1 MQFGY
6 GGGKSLESTV
16 ADWMAN
22 TKTWH
27 KHDAT
32 NCRNVFHDKDD
43 GSKLALAVADDG
55 RSVEV
60 TAKATNIQKARVYVN
75 GLYQRD
81 LAKGES
87 ATVAITDDMIANAV
101 GDVVL
106 VQVDGFSSTDWGNN
120 NFLARNYVMIEVTPP
135 PVVGANEFLP
145 TGTGEDW
152 GADAN
157 WSHGTCP
164 NSAGA
169 EAFIG
174 APESVSKKG
183 VRNVKLDTGDVTVGS
198 LTFEN
203 GGLTNRLTGAGNMT
217 FNGALK
223 ADMQIE
229 YGIKMEEV
237 RYRYDAENNN
247 LTLANFHPGIISY
260 SKKQLKWEFARTF
273 KSRSLLGHDLPP
285 FSDTEA
291 DKFTQRMCEQLR
303 NELESEIDKRQ
314 VTEFE
319 WLKPL
324 VTEQVVDV
332 LKLMVGKENINI
344 TIAEGNG
351 DESFLEFKELKQLQS

>member
-1 MQFGY
+1 MKKKTIIWLAVSVGVILIALACVRLFFSVGVSRFY
-6 GGGKSLESTV
+6 GGYLVLGVIIGLLAWKAFSRTDKDEV
-16 ADWMAN
+16 ADLR
-22 TKTWH
+22 KTI
-27 KHDAT
+27 
-32 NCRNVFHDKDD
+32 RNLDRE
-43 GSKLALAVADDG
+43 LAEKTTG
-55 RSVEV
+55 RI
-60 TAKATNIQKARVYVN
+60 N
-75 GLYQRD
+75 
-81 LAKGES
+81 
-87 ATVAITDDMIANAV
+87 
-101 GDVVL
+101 
-106 VQVDGFSSTDWGNN
+106 
-120 NFLARNYVMIEVTPP
+120 
-135 PVVGANEFLP
+135 VVGLNPILHVATMNVDTSF
-145 TGTGEDW
+145 
-152 GADAN
+152 
-157 WSHGTCP
+157 
-164 NSAGA
+164 
-169 EAFIG
+169 
-174 APESVSKKG
+174 
-183 VRNVKLDTGDVTVGS
+183 VRPYVR
-198 LTFEN
+198 EE
-203 GGLTNRLTGAGNMT
+203 GNMT

-237 RYRYDAENNN
+237 RYRYDAESNN